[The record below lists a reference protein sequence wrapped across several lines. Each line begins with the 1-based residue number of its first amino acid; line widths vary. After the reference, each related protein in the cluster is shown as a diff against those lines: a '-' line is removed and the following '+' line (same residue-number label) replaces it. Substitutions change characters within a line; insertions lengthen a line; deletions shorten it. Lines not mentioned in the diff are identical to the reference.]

1 MAGTMMRR
9 LCSVGIVVRI
19 GIYSLGAIWLGIDLK
34 LAGALTADRQD
45 LQPLQNRIEIAMM
58 MTNNKTSKQDLTRPN
73 PVFYAVC
80 ASTSTALVLA
90 LDMPLVFCRGAYF
103 LLLASL
109 SSHVSHLSALGD
121 SPAVPIAPNFE
132 LLNYGAKN

>member
-90 LDMPLVFCRGAYF
+90 LDIDMPLVFCRGAYF
-103 LLLASL
+103 LLLVCRLVRTSHISRL
-109 SSHVSHLSALGD
+109 SG
-121 SPAVPIAPNFE
+121 SPNRP
-132 LLNYGAKN
+132 